1 MSCTRFAA
9 DLDDDND
16 GIVDTDDAFSLIAIG
31 SLLDTDKDGAPDVCN
46 AACIALGMTA
56 DLDDDNDGV
65 TDLLDPEPA
74 NGAVYQL
81 TSGTGG
87 GYKLPTSLTVL
98 KTQE

>member
-1 MSCTRFAA
+1 MCSNDFAGLRA
-9 DLDDDND
+9 KFR
-16 GIVDTDDAFSLIAIG
+16 GE
-31 SLLDTDKDGAPDVCN
+31 C
-46 AACIALGMTA
+46 ACLALGMTA

-81 TSGTGG
+81 TSGMGG